1 MTPVIAFGE
10 ALVDMLS
17 SRLGD
22 GPAGRTPDGRTP
34 GSGQPETFT
43 PYAGGA
49 PANVAVACARLGVPS
64 RFLGMLGEDHFGDF
78 LAEELAAH
86 GVDTSGVV
94 RTREART
101 ALAFVS
107 RDAHGER
114 TFDFYRP
121 PAADLLYRL
130 EHLPAG
136 VFAEPAIVHFC
147 SNSLTEP
154 EISETTLAMAEMA
167 RRAGCL
173 VSVDANLRH
182 NLWETGEADI
192 SLVTQLVDAAD
203 LLKLSRDELDYLR
216 ADHPRDSWLAER
228 LAAGVKLAVITDG
241 PGEVNLIGVGLD
253 DRVTPPPV
261 VAVDTTAGGDAFIGG
276 LLAELAEVTASLGI
290 DGDWHKDRDFLHRA
304 VDIACR
310 CGAHAV
316 TRPGAYASLPTRDDL
331 ARLRG

>member
-1 MTPVIAFGE
+1 MTPVISFGE

-17 SRLGD
+17 SRLGESD
-22 GPAGRTPDGRTP
+22 PTAT
-34 GSGQPETFT
+34 ETFT

-78 LAEELAAH
+78 LARELTSH

-94 RTREART
+94 RTRQART

-107 RDAHGER
+107 RDASGER

-130 EHLPAG
+130 EHLPTG

-147 SNSLTEP
+147 TNSLTEP
-154 EISETTLAMAEMA
+154 AIAETTLAMAEMA

-182 NLWETGEADI
+182 NLWASGQADI
-192 SLVTQLVDAAD
+192 TLVTRLLDAAW
-203 LLKLSRDELDYLR
+203 LLKLSSDELGYLS
-216 ADHPRDSWLAER
+216 ADHPADAWLAER
-228 LAAGVKLAVITDG
+228 LAAGVKAIVITDG
-241 PGEVNLIGVGLD
+241 PGEVRLLGTSLER
-253 DRVTPPPV
+253 RVTPPTV
-261 VAVDTTAGGDAFIGG
+261 QAVDTTAGGDAFIGG
-276 LLAELAEVTASLGI
+276 LLAELSAYLGSAGI
-290 DGDWHKDRDFLHRA
+290 HGDWHRDADFLSRA
-304 VDIACR
+304 VDTACR

-316 TRPGAYASLPTRDDL
+316 TRPGAYVALPTHEDL
-331 ARLRG
+331 ARLKG

>member
-1 MTPVIAFGE
+1 MLPVIAFGE

-22 GPAGRTPDGRTP
+22 ADDRA
-34 GSGQPETFT
+34 PETFT

-64 RFLGMLGEDHFGDF
+64 RFLGMLGDDHFGDF
-78 LAEELAAH
+78 LAAELSAQ
-86 GVDTSGVV
+86 GVDVSGVT

-107 RDAHGER
+107 RDADGER

-136 VFAEPAIVHFC
+136 VFAEPAILHLC
-147 SNSLTEP
+147 SNSLTDP
-154 EISETTLAMAEMA
+154 EIAETTLAMAEMA
-167 RRAGCL
+167 ARAGCL

-182 NLWETGEADI
+182 NLWAEGRAD
-192 SLVTQLVDAAD
+192 SALVTRLLDCAD
-203 LLKLSRDELDYLR
+203 LLKLSREEVDDLR
-216 ADHPRDSWLAER
+216 GDHPEDDWLAER

-241 PGEVNLIGVGLD
+241 GGPVRALGAGLSLA
-253 DRVTPPPV
+253 VAPPK
-261 VAVDTTAGGDAFIGG
+261 VAPVDTTAGGDAFIGG
-276 LLAELAEVTASLGI
+276 LLAGLSERGFAEGWHQDAERLEDALA
-290 DGDWHKDRDFLHRA
+290 F
-304 VDIACR
+304 ACR

-316 TRPGAYASLPTRDDL
+316 TRPGSYVALPTRDDL
-331 ARLRG
+331 ASV

>member
-1 MTPVIAFGE
+1 MTPIIAFGE

-22 GPAGRTPDGRTP
+22 DTQG
-34 GSGQPETFT
+34 PETFT

-64 RFLGMLGEDHFGDF
+64 RFLGMLGDDHFGDF
-78 LAEELAAH
+78 LAAELEHH

-107 RDAHGER
+107 RDAAGER

-136 VFAEPAIVHFC
+136 VFESPAILHLC
-147 SNSLTEP
+147 SNSLTEDG
-154 EISETTLAMAEMA
+154 IAETTLSIADMAA
-167 RRAGCL
+167 KSGSL

-182 NLWETGEADI
+182 NLWPTGQAEI
-192 SLVTQLVDAAD
+192 GLVTQLIDRAV
-203 LLKLSRDELDYLR
+203 LVKLAREELDYLR
-216 ADHPRDSWLAER
+216 GDHPVEDWLAER
-228 LAAGVKLAVITDG
+228 LSAGVRLILITDG
-241 PGEVNLIGVGLD
+241 PGAVEVRTVND
-253 DRVTPPPV
+253 CFTVTPPSV
-261 VAVDTTAGGDAFIGG
+261 TAVDTTAGGDAFIGG
-276 LLAELAEVTASLGI
+276 LLATLAEQNLQAQGTGN
-290 DGDWHKDRDFLHRA
+290 DWWHEETLLRHA

-316 TRPGAYASLPTRDDL
+316 TRPGAYQALPGPEEL
-331 ARLRG
+331 AAWRS

>member
-1 MTPVIAFGE
+1 MLTVIAFGE

-22 GPAGRTPDGRTP
+22 LAGDT
-34 GSGQPETFT
+34 PETFT

-78 LAEELAAH
+78 LAAELAAH
-86 GVDTSGVV
+86 GVDTSGVE

-130 EHLPAG
+130 EHLPPG

-154 EISETTLAMAEMA
+154 EIADTTLAMADMA
-167 RRAGCL
+167 SRAGCL

-182 NLWETGEADI
+182 NLWAGGSADI
-192 SLVTQLVDAAD
+192 ALVTQLIDRAGLV
-203 LLKLSRDELDYLR
+203 KLSTDELDYLR
-216 ADHPRDSWLAER
+216 ADHPTEAWLAER
-228 LAAGVKLAVITDG
+228 LAAGVRLLVITDG
-241 PGEVNLIGVGLD
+241 PGEVRAIGVGRELRHAPP
-253 DRVTPPPV
+253 RVE
-261 VAVDTTAGGDAFIGG
+261 AVDTTAGGDAFIGG
-276 LLAELAEVTASLGI
+276 LLAELADYLGATAV
-290 DGDWHKDRDFLHRA
+290 DGDWHKDDDLLRRA
-304 VDIACR
+304 LRTAAN

-316 TRPGAYASLPTRDDL
+316 TRPGAYAALPSRGDL
-331 ARLRG
+331 ARLRSES

>member
-1 MTPVIAFGE
+1 MLPVIAFGE

-22 GPAGRTPDGRTP
+22 ATDGTTETFTP
-34 GSGQPETFT
+34 EVFT

-64 RFLGMLGEDHFGDF
+64 RFLGMLGDDHFGDF
-78 LAEELAAH
+78 LAEALTAQ
-86 GVDTSGVV
+86 GVDLSGVR

-107 RDAHGER
+107 RDADGER

-136 VFAEPAIVHFC
+136 IFAEPAILHLC
-147 SNSLTEP
+147 SNSLTDP
-154 EISETTLAMAEMA
+154 EIAETTLAMAEMA
-167 RRAGCL
+167 ARAGCL

-182 NLWETGEADI
+182 NLWAEGRADAA
-192 SLVTQLVDAAD
+192 LVTRLLDTAD
-203 LLKLSRDELDYLR
+203 LLKLSREEVDDLR
-216 ADHPRDSWLAER
+216 GDHPEEAWLAER

-241 PGEVNLIGVGLD
+241 GGDVRALGAGLSLS
-253 DRVTPPPV
+253 VTPPNVDP
-261 VAVDTTAGGDAFIGG
+261 VDTTAGGDAFIGG
-276 LLAELAEVTASLGI
+276 LLAALAEGGFAEGWHRDTASLEAALA
-290 DGDWHKDRDFLHRA
+290 F
-304 VDIACR
+304 ACR

-316 TRPGAYASLPTRDDL
+316 TRPGSYVALPTRDDL
-331 ARLRG
+331 ATA

>member
-22 GPAGRTPDGRTP
+22 LAGDA
-34 GSGQPETFT
+34 PETFT

-49 PANVAVACARLGVPS
+49 PANVAVACARLGIPS

-78 LAEELAAH
+78 LAAELAAH
-86 GVDTSGVV
+86 GVDISGVV

-130 EHLPAG
+130 EHLPPG

-154 EISETTLAMAEMA
+154 EIADTTLAMADMA
-167 RRAGCL
+167 GRAGCL

-182 NLWETGEADI
+182 NLWAGGSADI
-192 SLVTQLVDAAD
+192 ALVTQLIDHAGLV
-203 LLKLSRDELDYLR
+203 KLSTDELDYLR
-216 ADHPRDSWLAER
+216 ADHPAEAWLAER
-228 LAAGVKLAVITDG
+228 LAAGVRLLVITDG
-241 PGEVNLIGVGLD
+241 PGEVRAIGVGRELRHAPP
-253 DRVTPPPV
+253 RVE
-261 VAVDTTAGGDAFIGG
+261 AVDTTAGGDAFIGG
-276 LLAELAEVTASLGI
+276 LLTELTDYLDRTEFGGAWHQDEAFLRRALRTA
-290 DGDWHKDRDFLHRA
+290 
-304 VDIACR
+304 VN

-316 TRPGAYASLPTRDDL
+316 TRPGAYAALPGRDDFQQ
-331 ARLRG
+331 LRSR

>member
-1 MTPVIAFGE
+1 MLPVIAFGE

-22 GPAGRTPDGRTP
+22 ADDGT
-34 GSGQPETFT
+34 PETFT

-49 PANVAVACARLGVPS
+49 PANVAVACARLGAPS
-64 RFLGMLGEDHFGDF
+64 RFLGMLGDDHFGDF
-78 LAEELAAH
+78 LAVELAAQ
-86 GVDTSGVV
+86 GVDLSGVA

-107 RDAHGER
+107 RDADGER

-136 VFAEPAIVHFC
+136 IFAEPAILHLC

-154 EISETTLAMAEMA
+154 AIADTTLAMAEMA
-167 RRAGCL
+167 ARAGCL

-182 NLWETGEADI
+182 NLWAEGRADPA
-192 SLVTQLVDAAD
+192 LVTRLLDAAD
-203 LLKLSRDELDYLR
+203 LLKLSREELDFLR
-216 ADHPRDSWLAER
+216 GDHPEANWLAER

-241 PGEVNLIGVGLD
+241 GGDVRALGAGLSLA
-253 DRVTPPPV
+253 VTPPAVEP
-261 VAVDTTAGGDAFIGG
+261 VDTTAGGDAFIGG
-276 LLAELAEVTASLGI
+276 LLAGLSEHGFEEGWHRDSDRLEAALA
-290 DGDWHKDRDFLHRA
+290 F
-304 VDIACR
+304 ACR

-316 TRPGAYASLPTRDDL
+316 TRPGAYVALPTRDDL
-331 ARLRG
+331 AASVA

>member
-1 MTPVIAFGE
+1 MTPIIAFGE

-17 SRLGD
+17 SRLGEA
-22 GPAGRTPDGRTP
+22 AGDA
-34 GSGQPETFT
+34 PETFT

-64 RFLGMLGEDHFGDF
+64 RFLGMLGEDYFGDF
-78 LAEELAAH
+78 LAGELAAH
-86 GVDTSGVV
+86 GIDTSGVV

-107 RDAHGER
+107 RDADGER

-136 VFAEPAIVHFC
+136 VFSSPAILHLC

-154 EISETTLAMAEMA
+154 AIAETTLAMAEMA

-182 NLWETGEADI
+182 NLWDGGEADI
-192 SLVTQLVDAAD
+192 SLVTRLLDGAD
-203 LLKLSRDELDYLR
+203 LLKLSGDELDYLR
-216 ADHPRDSWLAER
+216 ADHPQNAWLAER
-228 LAAGVKLAVITDG
+228 LAAGVKAIVITDG
-241 PGEVNLIGVGLD
+241 PGEVRLKGVEIET
-253 DRVTPPPV
+253 RVAPPRV
-261 VAVDTTAGGDAFIGG
+261 QAVDTTAGGDAFIGG
-276 LLAELAEVTASLGI
+276 LLAELADYTGEAGI
-290 DGDWHKDRDFLHRA
+290 EAEWHRDADFLARA
-304 VDIACR
+304 VDTACR

-316 TRPGAYASLPTRDDL
+316 TRPGAYASLPTREDL
-331 ARLRG
+331 VRLRH

>member
-1 MTPVIAFGE
+1 MIPVIAFGE

-22 GPAGRTPDGRTP
+22 PAADET
-34 GSGQPETFT
+34 ETFT

-64 RFLGMLGEDHFGDF
+64 RFLGMLGEDRFGDF
-78 LAEELAAH
+78 LAAELAAH

-107 RDAHGER
+107 RDEHGER

-130 EHLPAG
+130 EHLPQG
-136 VFAEPAIVHFC
+136 IFAAPAILHLC

-154 EISETTLAMAEMA
+154 AIAETTLTMAEMA

-182 NLWETGEADI
+182 NLWAEGTADI
-192 SLVTQLVDAAD
+192 SLVTRLLDTAD
-203 LLKLSRDELDYLR
+203 LLKLSTEELDCLR
-216 ADHPRDSWLAER
+216 ADHPQDAWLAER
-228 LAAGVKLAVITDG
+228 LAAGVKAIVITDG
-241 PGEVNLIGVGLD
+241 PGEVRLLGAGFER
-253 DRVTPPPV
+253 RVTPPPV
-261 VAVDTTAGGDAFIGG
+261 QAVDTTAGGDAFIGG
-276 LLAELAEVTASLGI
+276 LLAELAEYLSEAGI
-290 DGDWHKDRDFLHRA
+290 DGDWHRDAALLTRA
-304 VDIACR
+304 VETACR

-316 TRPGAYASLPTRDDL
+316 TRPGAYAALPTREDL
-331 ARLRG
+331 ARPSR

>member
-1 MTPVIAFGE
+1 MIPVIAFGE

-22 GPAGRTPDGRTP
+22 AGQG
-34 GSGQPETFT
+34 PETFT

-64 RFLGMLGEDHFGDF
+64 RFLGMLGDDHFGDF
-78 LAEELAAH
+78 LAAELAAH

-107 RDAHGER
+107 RDASGER

-121 PAADLLYRL
+121 PAADLLYRR

-136 VFAEPAIVHFC
+136 VFAEPAILHLC
-147 SNSLTEP
+147 TNSLTEP
-154 EISETTLAMAEMA
+154 GIAETTLAMAEMA

-182 NLWETGEADI
+182 NLWAEGAADI
-192 SLVTQLVDAAD
+192 VLVTRLLDTAE

-216 ADHPRDSWLAER
+216 ADHPEEAWLAER
-228 LAAGVKLAVITDG
+228 LAAGVKAIVITDG
-241 PGEVNLIGVGLD
+241 AGEVVLKGVGLEK
-253 DRVTPPPV
+253 RVAPPRV
-261 VAVDTTAGGDAFIGG
+261 QAVDTTAGGDAFIGG
-276 LLAELAEVTASLGI
+276 LLAELAEHLGSA
-290 DGDWHKDRDFLHRA
+290 GLEGWQRDEAFLARA
-304 VDIACR
+304 VETACR

-316 TRPGAYASLPTRDDL
+316 TRPGAYVALPTREDL
-331 ARLRG
+331 QQLKS

>member
-1 MTPVIAFGE
+1 MMPIITFGE

-22 GPAGRTPDGRTP
+22 ADDGTA
-34 GSGQPETFT
+34 ETFT

-64 RFLGMLGEDHFGDF
+64 RFLGMLGADYFGDF
-78 LAEELAAH
+78 LAGELAAH

-94 RTREART
+94 RTRAART

-107 RDAHGER
+107 RDAAGER

-130 EHLPAG
+130 EHLPPG
-136 VFAEPAIVHFC
+136 VFADPAIVHVC
-147 SNSLTEP
+147 TNSLTEP
-154 EISETTLAMAEMA
+154 EIADTTLAMADMA
-167 RRAGCL
+167 AKVGAL

-182 NLWETGEADI
+182 SLWETGSADI
-192 SLVTQLVDAAD
+192 SLVTQLLDRAQ
-203 LLKLSRDELDYLR
+203 LIKLSRDELDYLR
-216 ADHPRDSWLAER
+216 ADHPADAWLNER

-241 PGEVNLIGVGLD
+241 PGNVEAFSAGQRLV
-253 DRVTPPPV
+253 VTPPQV
-261 VAVDTTAGGDAFIGG
+261 QAVDTTAGGDAFIGG
-276 LLAELAEVTASLGI
+276 LLAMLAETQDDAWWQ
-290 DGDWHKDRDFLHRA
+290 DQDRLRQQLE
-304 VDIACR
+304 VACR

-316 TRPGAYASLPTRDDL
+316 TRPGAYAALPTRQDL
-331 ARLRG
+331 EALRS

>member
-10 ALVDMLS
+10 ALVDLLS
-17 SRLGD
+17 SRLGEFD
-22 GPAGRTPDGRTP
+22 PAVT
-34 GSGQPETFT
+34 ETFT

-49 PANVAVACARLGVPS
+49 PANVSVACARLGVPS
-64 RFLGMLGEDHFGDF
+64 RFLGMLGKDHFGDF
-78 LAEELAAH
+78 LARELAFH
-86 GVDTSGVV
+86 GVDISGVV

-107 RDAHGER
+107 RDALGER

-154 EISETTLAMAEMA
+154 EIAETTLAMAEMA

-182 NLWETGEADI
+182 ALWDGGVADV
-192 SLVTQLVDAAD
+192 SLVTRLLDAAD
-203 LLKLSRDELDYLR
+203 LLKLSTQELDDLR
-216 ADHPRDSWLAER
+216 ADHPREGWLAER
-228 LAAGVKLAVITDG
+228 FAAGVKVAVITDG
-241 PGEVNLIGVGLD
+241 PGEVRLKGVGLD
-253 DRVTPPPV
+253 ERITPPRV
-261 VAVDTTAGGDAFIGG
+261 EAVDTTAGGDAFVGG
-276 LLAELAEVTASLGI
+276 LLAELAEFTAGKGL
-290 DGDWHKDRDFLHRA
+290 DGDWYRDTAFLHRA
-304 VDIACR
+304 VEIASR

-316 TRPGAYASLPTRDDL
+316 TRPGAYASLPTREDL
-331 ARLRG
+331 KRLQG

>member
-17 SRLGD
+17 SRLGET
-22 GPAGRTPDGRTP
+22 AGEAA
-34 GSGQPETFT
+34 ETFT

-78 LAEELAAH
+78 LAAELAAH
-86 GVDTSGVV
+86 GVDLSGVV

-130 EHLPAG
+130 EHLPPG
-136 VFAEPAIVHFC
+136 VFADPAIVHFC

-154 EISETTLAMAEMA
+154 EIADTTLAMADMA
-167 RRAGCL
+167 SRAGCL

-182 NLWETGEADI
+182 NLWAAGGADI
-192 SLVTQLVDAAD
+192 ALVTQLIDRAA
-203 LLKLSRDELDYLR
+203 LVKLSGDELDYLR
-216 ADHPRDSWLAER
+216 ADHPAEAWLAER
-228 LAAGVKLAVITDG
+228 LAAGVRLVVITDG
-241 PGEVNLIGVGLD
+241 PGEVRVLGVGKELSH
-253 DRVTPPPV
+253 TPPAV
-261 VAVDTTAGGDAFIGG
+261 EAVDTTAGGDAFIGG
-276 LLAELAEVTASLGI
+276 LLAELAERLGEPEREGEWYQDDAFLRRALGTA
-290 DGDWHKDRDFLHRA
+290 A
-304 VDIACR
+304 N

-316 TRPGAYASLPTRDDL
+316 TRPGAYAALPDRNDL

>member
-22 GPAGRTPDGRTP
+22 QAGDA
-34 GSGQPETFT
+34 PETFT

-78 LAEELAAH
+78 LAAELSAH
-86 GVDTSGVV
+86 GVDLSGVV

-136 VFAEPAIVHFC
+136 VFAAPAIVHFC

-154 EISETTLAMAEMA
+154 EIADTTLAMADMA
-167 RRAGCL
+167 SRAGCL

-182 NLWETGEADI
+182 NLWTSGSADI
-192 SLVTQLVDAAD
+192 ALVTQLIDRAGLV
-203 LLKLSRDELDYLR
+203 KLSTDELEYLR
-216 ADHPRDSWLAER
+216 ADHPADAWLAER
-228 LAAGVKLAVITDG
+228 LATGVRLLVITDG
-241 PGEVNLIGVGLD
+241 PGEVRAVGVETD
-253 DRVTPPPV
+253 FRIAPPRVE
-261 VAVDTTAGGDAFIGG
+261 AVDTTAGGDAFIGG
-276 LLAELAEVTASLGI
+276 LLAELAGHLGEKVI
-290 DGDWHKDRDFLHRA
+290 EGGWHRDDALLRRA
-304 VDIACR
+304 VETACR

-316 TRPGAYASLPTRDDL
+316 TRPGAYAALPDRDDL